1 MPPQE
6 NLSVRVLRRCPGVLA
21 ILVLAIACVVL
32 CGWFLHSEAIK
43 RIEPTMASM
52 KPNTAFCFLLAG
64 TALWLR
70 ARDPYEK
77 RSTRAAQ
84 ILSAT
89 VFVIGV
95 LTLSENATGF
105 NFGIDELL
113 FRDTPGSAAPMG
125 PGRMSL
131 ATAFFFALLGG
142 SIFAPDN
149 AAARRLSQAS
159 AVIALAGSVLALMGY
174 AYGIKSL
181 YRITPYSSMALHTA
195 GTFVLLSAG
204 TMLLRPNTQLVQILS
219 SNSSAGILARRLLPA
234 ALVLPLCFGWLRLRG
249 QHAGLY
255 DLRFGMALF
264 TMMNVSIFTALIYG
278 TATLLFRIE
287 SERLRAEDKFRMVV
301 ESAPNGILVIDADGR
316 IVLVNSQTE
325 RMFGYARDELLGA
338 PVETLLPER
347 FREAHPAHRRQ
358 FFADPKARRMGA
370 GRDLFGRRKDG
381 SEVPVEIGLNPIET
395 ADGMLTLSSIVDI
408 SARKAAAEQLQRHQT
423 EMAHV
428 ARLSTMG
435 EMAAGLAHEI
445 NQPLSAITNYANGC
459 KNLLN
464 GGSNAPL
471 RVHDMLLQI
480 TSEGHRAAE
489 IIKRLRRFVSKLEP
503 RYVTIDVNELVRD
516 ACALVAH
523 DARTRGV
530 AMHFDLDKSAPRVLG
545 DSVQLQQVVVNLVLN
560 GFEAMDQNKRGERA
574 MDIET
579 RAGETGT
586 QFVEIAFNDR
596 GIGLPDEVAGRIF
609 EAFYT
614 TKPRGL
620 GMGLSISRSIVEAHG
635 GRLVAE
641 NRAGGGAVLRV
652 SLPLAA
658 GVVVCES

>member
-6 NLSVRVLRRCPGVLA
+6 NWSVRVLKRCPSVLA
-21 ILVLAIACVVL
+21 MLVIAIACVVL
-32 CGWFLHSEAIK
+32 SGWFLHSEAIK
-43 RIEPTMASM
+43 RIGPKMASM

-64 TALWLR
+64 AALWLR
-70 ARDPYEK
+70 ARGPRDV
-77 RSTRAAQ
+77 RATRVAQ
-84 ILSAT
+84 ILAAT
-89 VFVIGV
+89 IFVIGV
-95 LTLSENATGF
+95 LTLSETATGF

-113 FRDTPGSAAPMG
+113 FRDTPGSAAPLS

-131 ATAFFFALLGG
+131 ASAFFFALLGG

-149 AAARRLSQAS
+149 AAARRLSQAA
-159 AVIALAGSVLALMGY
+159 AVIVLTGSLLALMGY
-174 AYGIKSL
+174 AYGISSL

-195 GTFVLLSAG
+195 ATFVLLSAG
-204 TMLLRPNTQLVQILS
+204 TMLLRPNTQLVLILS

-249 QHAGLY
+249 QHAGFY
-255 DLRFGMALF
+255 DMRFGMALF
-264 TMMNVSIFTALIYG
+264 TLMNVSVFTALIYG
-278 TATLLFRIE
+278 TATLVYRIE

-316 IVLVNSQTE
+316 IVLINSQTE
-325 RMFGYARDELLGA
+325 RMFGYARDELFGA
-338 PVETLLPER
+338 PVETLLPDR
-347 FREAHPAHRRQ
+347 FREVHPAHRKQ

-370 GRDLFGRRKDG
+370 GRDLYGRRKDG

-395 ADGMLTLSSIVDI
+395 ADGMLILSSIVDI
-408 SARKAAAEQLQRHQT
+408 SERKAAAEQLQRHQM

-445 NQPLSAITNYANGC
+445 NQPLSAITNYADGC

-489 IIKRLRRFVSKLEP
+489 IIRRLRRFVSKLEP
-503 RYVTIDVNELVRD
+503 RYVTIDINELVRD

-523 DARTRGV
+523 DARNRGI
-530 AMHFDLDKSAPRVLG
+530 AMHFNLERSAPQVLG
-545 DSVQLQQVVVNLVLN
+545 DAVQLQQVVVNLVLN
-560 GFEAMDQNKRGERA
+560 GFEAMDQ
-574 MDIET
+574 
-579 RAGETGT
+579 
-586 QFVEIAFNDR
+586 
-596 GIGLPDEVAGRIF
+596 
-609 EAFYT
+609 
-614 TKPRGL
+614 
-620 GMGLSISRSIVEAHG
+620 
-635 GRLVAE
+635 
-641 NRAGGGAVLRV
+641 
-652 SLPLAA
+652 
-658 GVVVCES
+658 

>member
-6 NLSVRVLRRCPGVLA
+6 NWSVRVLKRCPSVLA
-21 ILVLAIACVVL
+21 MLVIAIACVVL
-32 CGWFLHSEAIK
+32 SGWFLHSEAIK
-43 RIEPTMASM
+43 RIGPKMASM

-64 TALWLR
+64 AALWLR
-70 ARDPYEK
+70 ASRPRDE
-77 RSTRAAQ
+77 RAARVAQ
-84 ILSAT
+84 ILAAT
-89 VFVIGV
+89 IFLVGV
-95 LTLSENATGF
+95 LTISETATGL
-105 NFGIDELL
+105 NLGIDELL
-113 FRDTPGSAAPMG
+113 FRDTPGSAAPLS

-142 SIFAPDN
+142 SIFAPDT
-149 AAARRLSQAS
+149 AAARRLSQAA
-159 AVIALAGSVLALMGY
+159 AVIALTGSLLALMGY
-174 AYGIKSL
+174 AYGIDSL

-195 GTFVLLSAG
+195 ATFVLLSAG
-204 TMLLRPNTQLVQILS
+204 TMLLRPNTQLVLILS

-249 QHAGLY
+249 QHAGFY
-255 DLRFGMALF
+255 DMRFGMALF
-264 TMMNVSIFTALIYG
+264 TLMNVSVFTALIYG
-278 TATLLFRIE
+278 TATLVYRIE

-338 PVETLLPER
+338 SVETLLPDR
-347 FREAHPAHRRQ
+347 FREAHPAHRKK

-370 GRDLFGRRKDG
+370 GRDLYGRRKDG
-381 SEVPVEIGLNPIET
+381 SEVPVEIGHTPFEP
-395 ADGMLTLSSIVDI
+395 ADGVLTLSSIVDI
-408 SARKAAAEQLQRHQT
+408 SERKAAAEQLHRHQT

-445 NQPLSAITNYANGC
+445 NQPLSAITNYADGC

-464 GGSNAPL
+464 GGSHAPL

-489 IIKRLRRFVSKLEP
+489 IIRRLRRFVSKLEP
-503 RYVTIDVNELVRD
+503 RYVTIDINELVRD

-523 DARTRGV
+523 DARNRGV
-530 AMHFDLDKSAPRVLG
+530 AMHFNVDKSAPRVLG
-545 DSVQLQQVVVNLVLN
+545 DAVQLQQVVVNLVLN
-560 GFEAMDQNKRGERA
+560 GFEAMDQNQRGERA
-574 MDIET
+574 LEIET
-579 RAGETGT
+579 RAGETGAE
-586 QFVEIAFNDR
+586 FVEIAFKDR
-596 GIGLPDEVAGRIF
+596 GIGLPNERADRMF

-614 TKPRGL
+614 TKRRGL

-635 GRLVAE
+635 GRLAAE
-641 NRAGGGAVLRV
+641 NRPGGGAVLRV

-658 GVVVCES
+658 GEVVCES

>member
-6 NLSVRVLRRCPGVLA
+6 NWSVRVLKRCPSVLA
-21 ILVLAIACVVL
+21 MLVIAIACVVL
-32 CGWFLHSEAIK
+32 SGWFLHSEAIK
-43 RIEPTMASM
+43 RIGPKMASM

-64 TALWLR
+64 AALWLR
-70 ARDPYEK
+70 ASRPRDE
-77 RSTRAAQ
+77 RAARVAQ
-84 ILSAT
+84 ILAAT
-89 VFVIGV
+89 IFLVGV
-95 LTLSENATGF
+95 LTISETATGL
-105 NFGIDELL
+105 NLGIDELL
-113 FRDTPGSAAPMG
+113 FRDTPGSAAPLS

-142 SIFAPDN
+142 SIFAPDT
-149 AAARRLSQAS
+149 AAARRLSQAA
-159 AVIALAGSVLALMGY
+159 AVIALTGSLLALMGY
-174 AYGIKSL
+174 AYGIDSL

-195 GTFVLLSAG
+195 ATFVLLSAG
-204 TMLLRPNTQLVQILS
+204 TMLLRPNTQLVLILS

-249 QHAGLY
+249 QHAGFY
-255 DLRFGMALF
+255 DMRFGMALF
-264 TMMNVSIFTALIYG
+264 TLMNVSVFTALIYG
-278 TATLLFRIE
+278 TATLVYRIE

-338 PVETLLPER
+338 SVETLLPDR
-347 FREAHPAHRRQ
+347 FREAHPAHRKK

-370 GRDLFGRRKDG
+370 GRDLYGRRKDG

-395 ADGMLTLSSIVDI
+395 ADGVLTLSSIVDI
-408 SARKAAAEQLQRHQT
+408 SERKAAAEQLHRHQT

-445 NQPLSAITNYANGC
+445 NQPLSAITNYADGC

-464 GGSNAPL
+464 GGSHAPL

-489 IIKRLRRFVSKLEP
+489 IIRRLRRFVSKLEP
-503 RYVTIDVNELVRD
+503 RYVTIDINELVRD

-523 DARTRGV
+523 DARNRGV
-530 AMHFDLDKSAPRVLG
+530 AMHFNVDKSAPRVLG
-545 DSVQLQQVVVNLVLN
+545 DAVQLQQVVVNLVLN
-560 GFEAMDQNKRGERA
+560 GFEAMDQNQRGERA
-574 MDIET
+574 LEIET
-579 RAGETGT
+579 RAGETGAE
-586 QFVEIAFNDR
+586 FVEIAFKDR
-596 GIGLPDEVAGRIF
+596 GIGLPNERADRMF

-614 TKPRGL
+614 TKRRGL

-635 GRLVAE
+635 GRLAAE
-641 NRAGGGAVLRV
+641 NRPGGGAVLRV

-658 GVVVCES
+658 GEVVCES

>member
-1 MPPQE
+1 VPPQE
-6 NLSVRVLRRCPGVLA
+6 NWPVRLLKRCPSVLA
-21 ILVLAIACVVL
+21 MLVIAIACAVL
-32 CGWFLHSEAIK
+32 CGWVGHSEAIK
-43 RIEPTMASM
+43 RIGPKMASM
-52 KPNTAFCFLLAG
+52 KPNTALCFLLAG
-64 TALWLR
+64 AALWLR
-70 ARDPYEK
+70 ARGP
-77 RSTRAAQ
+77 RQVRATRNAR
-84 ILSAT
+84 ILAAT

-95 LTLSENATGF
+95 LTLVENGTGF

-113 FRDTPGSAAPMG
+113 FRDTPGSAAPLS

-131 ATAFFFALLGG
+131 ASAFFFTLLGG
-142 SIFAPDN
+142 AIFAPDN
-149 AAARRLSQAS
+149 AAARRLSQAA
-159 AVIALAGSVLALMGY
+159 AVIVLTGSLLALMGY
-174 AYGIKSL
+174 AYGINSL

-195 GTFVLLSAG
+195 ATFVLLSAG
-204 TMLLRPNTQLVQILS
+204 TMLLRPNTQLVLILS

-255 DLRFGMALF
+255 DMRFGMALF
-264 TMMNVSIFTALIYG
+264 TLMNVSVFTALIYG
-278 TATLLFRIE
+278 TASLVYRIE

-316 IVLVNSQTE
+316 IVLINSQTE

-338 PVETLLPER
+338 PVETLLPDR
-347 FREAHPAHRRQ
+347 FRETDPARRKE

-370 GRDLFGRRKDG
+370 GRDLYGRRKDG

-408 SARKAAAEQLQRHQT
+408 SERKAAAEQLQRHQM

-445 NQPLSAITNYANGC
+445 NQPLSAITNYADGC

-464 GGSNAPL
+464 GGSNAPI
-471 RVHDMLLQI
+471 RVHDMLRQI

-489 IIKRLRRFVSKLEP
+489 IIRRLRRFVSKLEP
-503 RYVTIDVNELVRD
+503 RYLTIDINELVRD

-523 DARTRGV
+523 DARNRGV
-530 AMHFDLDKSAPRVLG
+530 VMHFNLDQSAPRVLG
-545 DSVQLQQVVVNLVLN
+545 DAVQLQQVIVNLVLN
-560 GFEAMDQNKRGERA
+560 GFEAMDQQQRGERA
-574 MDIET
+574 MEIET
-579 RAGETGT
+579 RAGETGAESI
-586 QFVEIAFNDR
+586 EITFKDR
-596 GIGLPDEVAGRIF
+596 GVGLPDERAERIF

-635 GRLVAE
+635 GRLAAE
-641 NRAGGGAVLRV
+641 NRSGGGAVLRV

-658 GVVVCES
+658 GEVVCES